1 MGVKCGSMA
10 GASKTGPLRRND
22 TPKVGTESR
31 ERSETST
38 GPVDEYVSFRHE
50 REGVERELIR
60 VPDSDKRSLPQA
72 GRDGETEEHQ
82 DRNNSG
88 EDDRTSRQ
96 SCKRLS
102 PRERAGSGSTILR
115 GGHWEVWATIGDS
128 VEYTSCSREL
138 KEHSHATTS
147 DAKGSHATTS
157 DAKAQRP
164 TTAKAS
170 DLRSIAFP
178 LANLVLL
185 SITPS
190 TGPPCL

>member
-10 GASKTGPLRRND
+10 GASKTGSLRRYD

-88 EDDRTSRQ
+88 EDDRTSRH

-147 DAKGSHATTS
+147 DAK
-157 DAKAQRP
+157 AQRP
-164 TTAKAS
+164 TTTKAS